1 MISLGNLGNLDAARI
16 REIQDSY
23 IMGDTV
29 PQGAAT
35 GVTGTTTGSPA
46 DLNMGNATSGGL
58 GGRGLGGLFGYVPPK
73 NYGGGANDLPNVSD
87 PDKAYADLTRQE
99 YLDYIANYRD
109 FELGLIDK
117 AMTDTSLIDQAK
129 EDRVRASALTAG
141 MAERNRSRY
150 GAALT
155 PMQQQQQDRRLQLGN
170 TLGGIQAVSDAKIA
184 QRESNTRLL
193 SDLINIGQGVNRS
206 SQQQLA
212 ASAANK
218 VQLDNA
224 YRQAKA
230 NSRAQTY
237 STLGSLGA
245 MAIFALAF

>member
-1 MISLGNLGNLDAARI
+1 MNGLGSLTPEEIERI
-16 REIQDSY
+16 RRNNR
-23 IMGDTV
+23 GNT
-29 PQGAAT
+29 AA
-35 GVTGTTTGSPA
+35 
-46 DLNMGNATSGGL
+46 
-58 GGRGLGGLFGYVPPK
+58 
-73 NYGGGANDLPNVSD
+73 LPTVSD
-87 PDKAYADLTRQE
+87 PDEAYADLTRQE
-99 YLDYIANYRD
+99 YLDYVTNYRD
-109 FELGLIDK
+109 FELELIGK
-117 AMTDTSLIDQAK
+117 ATTDTSLIDQAK
-129 EDRVRASALTAG
+129 EDREKASALTAG
-141 MAERNRSRY
+141 IAERNRSRY

-212 ASAANK
+212 TSAANK

-224 YRQAKA
+224 YQQAKA

-237 STLGSLGA
+237 STIGSLGA

>member
-1 MISLGNLGNLDAARI
+1 M
-16 REIQDSY
+16 
-23 IMGDTV
+23 
-29 PQGAAT
+29 
-35 GVTGTTTGSPA
+35 
-46 DLNMGNATSGGL
+46 
-58 GGRGLGGLFGYVPPK
+58 GGLFGFGGVPPK
-73 NYGGGANDLPNVSD
+73 NYGGGANDLPVVNE
-87 PDKAYADLTRQE
+87 PDEAYADLTRQE
-99 YLDYIANYRD
+99 YLDYVTNYRD

-117 AMTDTSLIDQAK
+117 ATTDTSLIDQAK
-129 EDRVRASALTAG
+129 EDRERASALTAG

-155 PMQQQQQDRRLQLGN
+155 PVQQQQQDRRLQLGN

-212 ASAANK
+212 QSAANK
-218 VQLDNA
+218 VALDNA

-230 NSRAQTY
+230 ASEHKPTAPSEVWALRLFLRSRFK
-237 STLGSLGA
+237 G
-245 MAIFALAF
+245 

>member
-1 MISLGNLGNLDAARI
+1 MAIPNLYMD
-16 REIQDSY
+16 
-23 IMGDTV
+23 
-29 PQGAAT
+29 
-35 GVTGTTTGSPA
+35 
-46 DLNMGNATSGGL
+46 NATSGFIGS
-58 GGRGLGGLFGYVPPK
+58 LFGPYPPK
-73 NYGGGANDLPNVSD
+73 NTGIGDLPVVND
-87 PDKAYADLTRQE
+87 PDEAYADLTRQE
-99 YLDYIANYRD
+99 YLDYVTNYRD
-109 FELGLIDK
+109 FELGLINK
-117 AMTDTSLIDQAK
+117 ATTDTSLIDQAK
-129 EDRVRASALTAG
+129 EDREKASALTAG

-155 PMQQQQQDRRLQLGN
+155 PVQQQQQDRRLQLGN

-237 STLGSLGA
+237 STLGTLGA
-245 MAIFALAF
+245 MAIFAFAF

>member
-1 MISLGNLGNLDAARI
+1 MSLFSNLTKEQIDQI
-16 REIQDSY
+16 I
-23 IMGDTV
+23 
-29 PQGAAT
+29 AT
-35 GVTGTTTGSPA
+35 QT
-46 DLNMGNATSGGL
+46 
-58 GGRGLGGLFGYVPPK
+58 
-73 NYGGGANDLPNVSD
+73 ANDLPTVSD

-99 YLDYIANYRD
+99 YLDYVTNYRD
-109 FELGLIDK
+109 FELGLINK
-117 AMTDTSLIDQAK
+117 ATTDTSLIDQAR
-129 EDRVRASALTAG
+129 EDREKASALTAG

-155 PMQQQQQDRRLQLGN
+155 PVQQQQQERRLQLGN

-237 STLGSLGA
+237 STLGQLGA
-245 MAIFALAF
+245 MAIFAFAF